1 MAKIFGIGGVFYKAA
16 DPDAVRAWYARVL
29 GFDLTD
35 WGSAMFTDAARGF
48 QQWSLF
54 PEDSDY
60 LAPSEQPFMINLMVD
75 DLDGMAARIEREGEK
90 LLGRQDGEYGK
101 FAWLMD
107 PAGVKL
113 ELWQP
118 PAE

>member
-1 MAKIFGIGGVFYKAA
+1 MAKVFGIGGIFYKAA
-16 DPDAVRAWYARVL
+16 DPDAVREWYKRVL

-35 WGSAMFTDAARGF
+35 WGSAMFTDVSKGF

-54 PEDSDY
+54 PADTEYMQPSD
-60 LAPSEQPFMINLMVD
+60 QPFMINLMVD
-75 DLDGMAARIEREGEK
+75 DLDGMVARIESEGVEV
-90 LLGRQDGEYGK
+90 LGRQDEEYGK
-101 FAWLMD
+101 FAWVVD

-118 PAE
+118 PEE